1 VTRGHA
7 LDLEAFFAQQ
17 TAELEIPDP
26 ATLTVDPAALVWAD
40 REPELAF
47 TSRDTVIG
55 LIPARHGW
63 EVPGRLSWG
72 GAVNYDLDGA
82 HHVAVL
88 RSWQQRYGAE
98 LVTLTRDQIEL
109 LVAHPPRDPATI
121 VQVAVEMLGYCP
133 DLDGRAPASSRCW
146 PTRSSHTGAGHCWSA
161 AVVGCTR
168 RPAELEAGVYARVL
182 HLSVRPVV
190 V

>member
-1 VTRGHA
+1 VARGLA

-26 ATLTVDPAALVWAD
+26 ATLTVDPAALAWAD
-40 REPELAF
+40 REPQFAF
-47 TSRDTVIG
+47 TARDTAIG

-63 EVPGRLSWG
+63 EVPGLLSWG

-88 RSWQQRYGAE
+88 RSWQQHYGAE

-109 LVAHPPRDPATI
+109 LVAHPPRDPATM

-133 DLDGRAPASSRCW
+133 DLDVQG
-146 PTRSSHTGAGHCWSA
+146 TGMVAVLANEVAHRRWSFWWD
-161 AVVGCTR
+161 
-168 RPAELEAGVYARVL
+168 
-182 HLSVRPVV
+182 
-190 V
+190 